1 MTATDAFKA
10 GNLRAALDAQIQAVK
25 ASPADPGKRIFLFE
39 LAVFAGDLD
48 RARRQ
53 IDALSY
59 DDPELERARVTYL
72 MLLGAE
78 DARRR
83 LFADGTQPGFLD
95 SPPEHVAYRLDALKA
110 LRDGRPAEAAGL
122 LDKANRMA
130 PPVSG
135 TLNGKPFDGLRDA
148 DDLFGPVL
156 EVFAQGKYLWLSVEQ
171 VDALALNPPKVPR
184 DLIWAP
190 ARLVTRA
197 GEEGE
202 VFLLAL
208 YPGSHEHPDDAV
220 KLGRA
225 TEWTADAPVRGR
237 GARTFLAGDDGVGL
251 LEWRELA
258 AAPPPTNA

>member
-1 MTATDAFKA
+1 MTTATDAFKA

-25 ASPADPGKRIFLFE
+25 ADPADHGKRIFLFE

-72 MLLGAE
+72 ALLGAE
-78 DARRR
+78 DSRRK
-83 LFADGTQPGFLD
+83 LFVDGIQPGFLD
-95 SPPEHVAYRLDALKA
+95 NPPEHIAFRMDAIKA
-110 LRDGRPAEAAGL
+110 LRDGRSSEAAGL
-122 LDKANRMA
+122 LDKANLMA
-130 PPVSG
+130 PPTSG
-135 TLNGKPFDGLRDA
+135 TLNDKPFDTLRDA

-171 VDALALNPPKVPR
+171 VDTVALNPPKVPR

-190 ARLVTRA
+190 AKLITKA
-197 GEEGE
+197 GEEGD
-202 VFLLAL
+202 VFLPAL

-220 KLGRA
+220 RLGRS
-225 TEWTADAPVRGR
+225 TDWSTDAPVRGR
-237 GARTFLAGDDGVGL
+237 GAKVFLAGDDGLGL
-251 LEWRELA
+251 LDWREL
-258 AAPPPTNA
+258 TITG

>member
-1 MTATDAFKA
+1 VDATQLFKA
-10 GNLRAALDAQIQAVK
+10 GQLQAALDAQLQAVK
-25 ASPADPGKRIFLFE
+25 AAPADHGKRLFLFE

-72 MLLGAE
+72 ALLDAE
-78 DARRR
+78 DARRK
-83 LFADGTQPGFLD
+83 LFRDGAQPGFLD
-95 SPPEHVAYRLDALKA
+95 TPPEHIAYRLDALK
-110 LRDGRPAEAAGL
+110 LIRDGRQSEAAAL
-122 LDKANRMA
+122 LDKANLMA

-171 VDALALNPPKVPR
+171 VDAAALIPPKVPR

-190 ARLVTRA
+190 AKLVSRA
-197 GEEGE
+197 GEEGD
-202 VFLLAL
+202 VFLPAL

-220 KLGRA
+220 KLGRS
-225 TEWTADAPVRGR
+225 TDWTADAPVRGR

-251 LEWRELA
+251 LELRELHLPDS
-258 AAPPPTNA
+258 PPP

>member
-1 MTATDAFKA
+1 MDATQLFKA
-10 GNLRAALDAQIQAVK
+10 GNLQAALDAQIQAVK
-25 ASPADPGKRIFLFE
+25 ADPADHGKRIFLFE

-72 MLLGAE
+72 ALLGAE
-78 DARRR
+78 DARRK
-83 LFADGTQPGFLD
+83 LFRDGVQPGFLD
-95 SPPEHVAYRLDALKA
+95 TPPEHIAYRLDALKQ
-110 LRDGRPAEAAGL
+110 LRDGRPAEAAAL
-122 LDKANRMA
+122 LDKANLMA
-130 PPVSG
+130 PPASG

-171 VDALALNPPKVPR
+171 VGALALNPPKVPR

-190 ARLVTRA
+190 AKLASRA
-197 GEEGE
+197 GEEGD
-202 VFLLAL
+202 VFLPAL
-208 YPGSHEHPDDAV
+208 YPGSHEHADDAV

-225 TEWTADAPVRGR
+225 TDWTADAPVRGR

-251 LEWRELA
+251 LEWRELTA
-258 AAPPPTNA
+258 LADG

>member
-25 ASPADPGKRIFLFE
+25 ASLADHGKRLFLFE

-72 MLLGAE
+72 ALLGAE
-78 DARRR
+78 DSRRK
-83 LFADGTQPGFLD
+83 LFADGIQPGFLD
-95 SPPEHVAYRLDALKA
+95 SPSEHIVYRLDALKLIRGGQA
-110 LRDGRPAEAAGL
+110 QEAAAL
-122 LDKANRMA
+122 LDKANHMA

-135 TLNGKPFDGLRDA
+135 TLNGKPFDSLRDA

-171 VDALALNPPKVPR
+171 VETIALNPPKVPR

-190 ARLVTRA
+190 AKLVTRA
-197 GEEGE
+197 GEEGD
-202 VFLLAL
+202 VFLPAL

-220 KLGRA
+220 RLGRA
-225 TEWTADAPVRGR
+225 TDWTADAPVRGR
-237 GARTFLAGDDGVGL
+237 GAKLFLAGDDGVGL
-251 LEWRELA
+251 LEWRELQVTPA
-258 AAPPPTNA
+258 GA